1 MKKKIAIGVLVSGS
15 GSNLQSIID
24 QIEAGNL
31 DAAINVVISNVP
43 NAYALERAQKHNIP
57 IELIDHRDFETR
69 EDFEQKL
76 IDVLNSY
83 SIELAVMAGF
93 MRILTPLF
101 VNTFHHRIM
110 NIHPALLPSFQG
122 IHAQERAFEYGVKFS
137 GCTVHFADDG
147 VDTGPIIIQSVVPV
161 LDDDTADTLKQ
172 RILKEEHRI
181 FPQAIQLYAEGKLEI
196 VDRKV
201 RIRDYT
207 RIDDTPRQN
216 PPLTQY

>member
-1 MKKKIAIGVLVSGS
+1 MKKKVAIGVLVSGS

-24 QIEAGNL
+24 EIEAGNL
-31 DAAINVVISNVP
+31 DAVINVVISNVP
-43 NAYALERAQKHNIP
+43 DAYALERARQHNIQT
-57 IELIDHRDFETR
+57 ELIDHRNFETR
-69 EDFEQKL
+69 EDFDRKL

-83 SIELAVMAGF
+83 SIELVVMAGF
-93 MRILTPLF
+93 MRVLTPLF
-101 VNTFHHRIM
+101 INTFHYRIM

-161 LDDDTADTLKQ
+161 YDDDTADTLQQ

-181 FPQAIQLYAEGKLEI
+181 FPQAIQFYAEGKLEI

-201 RIRDYT
+201 RIRDNV
-207 RIDDTPRQN
+207 RIDDKPIHN
-216 PPLTQY
+216 PPLTRY

>member
-1 MKKKIAIGVLVSGS
+1 MNKKVAIGVLVSGS

-31 DAAINVVISNVP
+31 DATINVVISNVP
-43 NAYALERAQKHNIP
+43 NVLALERAQKHNIP
-57 IELIDHRDFETR
+57 TELIDHRNFEAR
-69 EDFEQKL
+69 EDFERKL
-76 IDVLNSY
+76 IEVLNKY
-83 SIELAVMAGF
+83 STELVVMAGF
-93 MRILTPLF
+93 MRVLTPF
-101 VNTFHHRIM
+101 FINTFHYRII

-161 LDDDTADTLKQ
+161 LDDDTAATLQQ

-201 RIRDYT
+201 RIRDNT
-207 RIDDTPRQN
+207 RIDDKPIHN
-216 PPLTQY
+216 PPLTRY

>member
-1 MKKKIAIGVLVSGS
+1 MKKKVAIGVLVSGS

-31 DAAINVVISNVP
+31 DAVINVVISNV
-43 NAYALERAQKHNIP
+43 ASAFALERAQKHNIP
-57 IELIDHRDFETR
+57 AILIDHRDFETR

-83 SIELAVMAGF
+83 SIELVVMAGF
-93 MRILTPLF
+93 MRVLTPLF
-101 VNTFHHRIM
+101 IKTFHHRIM

-122 IHAQERAFEYGVKFS
+122 IHAQERAFAYGVKFS

-161 LDDDTADTLKQ
+161 FDDDTADTLQQ
-172 RILKEEHRI
+172 RILREEHRI
-181 FPQAIQLYAEGKLEI
+181 FPQAIQFYAEGKLEI

-201 RIRDYT
+201 RIRDHAS
-207 RIDDTPRQN
+207 IDDTPIHN
-216 PPLTQY
+216 PPLTRY